1 MNNKANRRLL
11 FKVVTH
17 LSLLI
22 SSIVLISCSERQA
35 GESARSGQMTLA
47 LDRQFGDIAGRQAE
61 YFTRYYP
68 DARITLKLSASG
80 KTLKHVLERN
90 ARAALISG
98 KIEAGEDSLFSKG
111 NHPLRCEPVAIDA
124 IVCIVN
130 RKNPLSSLSKK
141 DLVSF
146 CSGKEINGENV
157 LLTADDYRLQ
167 SVLAANLGINKKNL
181 RARGCSSET
190 ELIKRVSNDTK
201 AVGLLFLS
209 SLYAVH
215 GEGIAQQDF
224 KIIPLA
230 QDSALAHPYMPTQ
243 QTIFE
248 GRYPLITIV
257 YYVYYSGDALAAGF
271 GSWLTSSG
279 QKIFEKSSLAPYR
292 PIERTIILK

>member
-1 MNNKANRRLL
+1 MNNKAYRRLM
-11 FKVVTH
+11 FTVAKV
-17 LSLLI
+17 LSLLFF
-22 SSIVLISCSERQA
+22 SIVLISCFDRQS

-47 LDRQFGDIAGRQAE
+47 LDRQFGDVAGRQAE

-80 KTLKHVLERN
+80 KTLKHVLEHN

-98 KIEAGEDSLFSKG
+98 KIEAGEDSLFSKK
-111 NHPLRCEPVAIDA
+111 NRPLRCEPVAIDA

-141 DLVSF
+141 ELVFF
-146 CSGKEINGENV
+146 CSDKEMNGENV
-157 LLTADDYRLQ
+157 LLTADDYRLR
-167 SVLAANLGINKKNL
+167 SVLASHLGINKKNL

-209 SLYAVH
+209 SLYGVH
-215 GEGIAQQDF
+215 GEGIARQDF

-243 QTIFE
+243 QAIFE

-292 PIERTIILK
+292 PIERTIILN